1 MQTCQVM
8 RKDNHDLQ
16 DKELAMFVEDFII
29 DAYSIQLREEV
40 GETALLIFFICY
52 AGCTSV
58 LALLFHYTRKQKGA
72 VRSER
77 LSAVL

>member
-1 MQTCQVM
+1 M
-8 RKDNHDLQ
+8 RKDNHDFQ

-52 AGCTSV
+52 PGCTSV